1 MAAVRQQPLTM
12 LLLGRLLSAPENC
25 HLFSRDYLGHE
36 KMSTNRVQHPMTK
49 LIQFVEQRRE
59 AAYGDT
65 VSRAFA
71 YNTLS

>member
-1 MAAVRQQPLTM
+1 M
-12 LLLGRLLSAPENC
+12 LPIERLLSAPENC
-25 HLFSRDYLGHE
+25 HSFSRNNLE
-36 KMSTNRVQHPMTK
+36 NEQMSANRVQHPITK

-71 YNTLS
+71 YNTLSQTP